1 MNKRLAQSLA
11 IMAWRNL
18 QRNKRRN
25 AATGIAITAGFTAFL
40 LAAGYA
46 MRAHNVL
53 SNYTIYGLRT
63 GHINIVKKNA
73 LEMYSIKPKQWS
85 INPEDQAR
93 IATLLSSINEI
104 EKFGPTLTGQGVA
117 GNGCKSFPFLAT
129 GVDLDVEKFAM
140 THPMLLKW
148 ATHMGTRKKGQP
160 LWEFSEADSPIGL
173 STGLAKLLG
182 KSKVHSEI
190 PAGTPMSVLNCL
202 NPDVTQHFADDANVQ
217 LAAGTWDG
225 QMNAI
230 DGESVQLFSTGLIET
245 NSASITLSLKKL
257 QDLYNTQNVGSY
269 SIWLKDPNQVDQV
282 LKKVREGFG
291 PALESFD
298 ILPWRDERISPY
310 YTGTIRFISTM
321 VSFIG
326 FVLAL
331 VIILSIFNSATMTVI
346 ERSEEVGMLRSLGY
360 TRLRIQQIFAL
371 EGLFITLL
379 STVTG
384 IVMSLIAMQVVY
396 VANIQFTPPGI
407 DGGMQLIII
416 PDVRIMIIATIC
428 VSSLGMIATWLAVT
442 GISKKNIA
450 ELVAGTH
457 R

>member
-1 MNKRLAQSLA
+1 MNRDLMTSLA
-11 IMAWRNL
+11 TMAWRNL
-18 QRNKRRN
+18 RRNKRRN
-25 AATGIAITAGFTAFL
+25 AATSIAITAGFTAFL

-53 SNYTIYGLRT
+53 SHYTIYALRT
-63 GHINIVKKNA
+63 GHISIVRKGA
-73 LEMYSIKPKQWS
+73 LEMYTIKPKQWS
-85 INPEDQAR
+85 IAPSDQQR
-93 IATLLSSINEI
+93 IELALKSVVGI
-104 EKFGPTLTGQGVA
+104 EKFGPTLTGQGII
-117 GNGCKSFPFLAT
+117 GNGCKSFPFIAT
-129 GVDLDVEKFAM
+129 GVDLGTERFTM
-140 THPMLLKW
+140 THPRLLKW
-148 ATHMGTRKKGQP
+148 ASHLGAQKYGKP
-160 LWEFSEADSPIGL
+160 LWEFTEQDSPLAL

-182 KSKVHSEI
+182 KTKVHGDI
-190 PAGTPMSVLNCL
+190 PAGSPMNVLNCL
-202 NPDVTQHFADDANVQ
+202 SPDVTRHFADDANVQ
-217 LAAGTWDG
+217 LAGGTWDG

-230 DGESVQLFSTGLIET
+230 DGEMVQQFSTGLIET
-245 NSASITLSLKKL
+245 NNASVTLSIKKL
-257 QDLYNTQNVGSY
+257 QELYNTQNVSAY
-269 SIWLKDPNQVDQV
+269 SIWLQDPNELSAV
-282 LKKVREGFG
+282 LAKVRAAFAATPDDFE
-291 PALESFD
+291 

-326 FVLAL
+326 AVLAL

-360 TRLRIQQIFAL
+360 TRARIQQIFAL

-379 STVTG
+379 STLTG
-384 IVMSLIAMQVVY
+384 IIVSLIAMEIIY
-396 VANIQFTPPGI
+396 ASNIRFTPPGI

-416 PDVRIMIIATIC
+416 PDIRIMLIATAC
-428 VSSLGMIATWLAVT
+428 VSSLGMLATWLAVT